1 MKPSKT
7 IEDSLGTLQRVNTTG
22 DVRNLIA
29 TAMLA
34 KLRGE
39 LSDEAMLAVAKGG
52 DALAN
57 MLGAEVKVV
66 RAQIEL
72 REKGGQLGSVA
83 HLGQMLIGNSEAP
96 QT

>member
-1 MKPSKT
+1 MRSSKT
-7 IEDSLGTLQRVNTTG
+7 VDDSLGSLTRVNTTG
-22 DVRNLIA
+22 DVRHLIA

-52 DALAN
+52 DAMAN
-57 MLGAEVKVV
+57 MLSAEVKVV

-72 REKGGQLGSVA
+72 RDKGGQLGNVA
-83 HLGQMLIGNSEAP
+83 HLGQMLIGNAP
-96 QT
+96 QGS

>member
-1 MKPSKT
+1 LKT
-7 IEDSLGTLQRVNTTG
+7 PNTVIEGLDKLQQVATSG
-22 DVRNLIA
+22 DVRQIIA

-39 LSDEAMLAVAKGG
+39 LSDSAMLAVAKGG
-52 DALAN
+52 DAMAN

-72 REKGGQLGSVA
+72 RDKGGQLGNVA
-83 HLGQMLIGNSEAP
+83 HLGQMLIGNAP
-96 QT
+96 QGS